1 MNQAEMRELAMRYR
15 IQLGA
20 DALDAVNATPEAVAL
35 RLRLQRMGC
44 SGVTIEDCEKMIAE
58 RKGGQNE

>member
-1 MNQAEMRELAMRYR
+1 MNQQQARDLAMRFR

-20 DALDAVNATPEAVAL
+20 DALDVVNATPEAVAL

-44 SGVTIEDCEKMIAE
+44 ANVTIEDCEKMLAE
-58 RKGGQNE
+58 RKVQSND